1 MNLRRSAGRNALSL
15 FCLYFLSSSSVVLAG
30 DSLAACRKQVAD
42 LLAAKRFDE
51 AHGAVVK
58 ALKLYP
64 REPWLLAQAAQ
75 ICVYL
80 ERDEEANLFAESAER
95 AMQAKPWDA
104 ETSYWLA
111 NVFRQLDAYDKS
123 IQVLETGLMDF
134 PGNRSL
140 RFLLGENYL
149 RRGEPAKSEAIFQP
163 LCRESPS
170 SFMNWLNLMDAQE
183 KQGKWQSLVE
193 SGKLMEKAA
202 AAVPV
207 TAGKPAV
214 RDSVIFARCLSH
226 QAKGY
231 MKLGRWQEAKTCL
244 ERVLRIMPLDR
255 PTLVDHMMVCAKL
268 NDKVGESVDRK
279 KLSEFDKGL

>member
-1 MNLRRSAGRNALSL
+1 MTGKRYSIGL
-15 FCLYFLSSSSVVLAG
+15 FCLTLLCISTAALAAESLAG
-30 DSLAACRKQVAD
+30 CRKQVEESLRQKKFDDAY
-42 LLAAKRFDE
+42 AAVTKS
-51 AHGAVVK
+51 
-58 ALKLYP
+58 LKLYP

-75 ICVYL
+75 ICIYL
-80 ERDEEANLFAESAER
+80 EKDEEASLYASKAFK
-95 AMQAKPWDA
+95 AKPWDA
-104 ETSYWLA
+104 ETTYWLA

-123 IQVLETGLMDF
+123 IQVLETGLKDF
-134 PGNRSL
+134 PANRGL

-149 RRGEPAKSEAIFQP
+149 RRGEPAKSEAIFQA
-163 LCRESPS
+163 LCRESPG

-183 KQGKWQSLVE
+183 KQEKWQSLVE

-202 AAVPV
+202 SAVPV

-214 RDSVIFARCLSH
+214 KDSVIFARCLSH

-231 MKLGRWQEAKTCL
+231 MKLGRWPEAKTCL

-268 NDKVGESVDRK
+268 NDKLGESVDRK

>member
-1 MNLRRSAGRNALSL
+1 MHFRRSAGRNALSI
-15 FCLYFLSSSSVVLAG
+15 FCLYVLCSSAVALAG
-30 DSLAACRKQVAD
+30 DSLSVCRKQVSD
-42 LLAAKRFDE
+42 LLAAKHFDE
-51 AHGAVVK
+51 AHGAVIK

-64 REPWLLAQAAQ
+64 REPWLLARAAQ

-80 ERDEEANLFAESAER
+80 ERDEEANLFAERAER
-95 AMQAKPWDA
+95 SMQEKPWDA
-104 ETSYWLA
+104 ETAFWLA

-123 IQVLETGLMDF
+123 MQVLKLALSRF
-134 PGNRSL
+134 PTDRAL
-140 RFLLGENYL
+140 RRIQGENYL
-149 RRGEPAKSEAIFQP
+149 KMGAPARSEELFQG
-163 LCRESPS
+163 LCREYPDN
-170 SFMNWLNLMDAQE
+170 FMNWLNLLDAQE
-183 KQGKWQSLVE
+183 KQRKWQSLVE

-202 AAVPV
+202 AALPV
-207 TAGKPAV
+207 TPGKPAV
-214 RDSVIFARCLSH
+214 KDSVIFARCLSR

-244 ERVLRIMPLDR
+244 ERVLRIIPLDR